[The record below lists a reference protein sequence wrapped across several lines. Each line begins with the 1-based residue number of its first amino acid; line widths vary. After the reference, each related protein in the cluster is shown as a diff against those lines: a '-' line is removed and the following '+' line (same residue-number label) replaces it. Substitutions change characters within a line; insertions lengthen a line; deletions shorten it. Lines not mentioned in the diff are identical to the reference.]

1 MQLPER
7 NQSIEH
13 IIVLE
18 VTFIFSIDRIPD
30 LFIIVLLLEPAG
42 IPEGSSHIHRKYIVA
57 HFAQTTPVEIR
68 PELMNVPHFRS
79 EEHTSELQSRGHLVC
94 RLLLGKKKK

>member
-68 PELMNVPHFRS
+68 PELMNWYF
-79 EEHTSELQSRGHLVC
+79 
-94 RLLLGKKKK
+94 